1 MNSQGSVGNRQ
12 NMGNRL
18 LRKKLLIPSI
28 VCIVLAPVFVSA
40 ADTPSFGPQAFLPES
55 VFEFYPVV
63 EGSRIEHG
71 FVLHNR
77 GDAPLAILDI
87 ESG

>member
-1 MNSQGSVGNRQ
+1 M
-12 NMGNRL
+12 
-18 LRKKLLIPSI
+18 RKKLLILSI
-28 VCIVLAPVFVSA
+28 VCIALAPVFVSA

-63 EGSRIEHG
+63 EGSRIEHR